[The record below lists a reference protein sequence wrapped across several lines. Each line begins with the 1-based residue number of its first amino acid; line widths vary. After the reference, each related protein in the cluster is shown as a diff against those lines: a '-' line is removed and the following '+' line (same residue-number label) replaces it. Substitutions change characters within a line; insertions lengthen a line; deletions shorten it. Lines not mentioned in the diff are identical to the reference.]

1 MTILLVESNSPYCR
15 LFKQWCEAEWGDEM
29 NLHSTDFP
37 APLFAVDMEQLV
49 GGVAFSLFAE
59 PLTDKQVVWI
69 NAIYVKSVY
78 RSQGVAS
85 MLAQKAVK
93 ACAHLNQSC
102 LYVYTNRPNL
112 YLRLGWE
119 PVYNADAQPEH
130 FVLKAVLNI

>member
-1 MTILLVESNSPYCR
+1 MTILLVESNLPYCS
-15 LFKQWCEAEWGDEM
+15 LFKQWCEAEWGGCI

-37 APLFAVDMEQLV
+37 APLFAVDMERLV

-69 NAIYVKSVY
+69 NAIYVKSEY

-85 MLAQKAVK
+85 LLAEKAVK
-93 ACAHLNQSC
+93 VCAHLNQSY

-112 YLRLGWE
+112 YIRLGWE
-119 PVYNADAQPEH
+119 PVYNANAEPEH
-130 FVLKAVLNI
+130 WVLKTVLNI